1 MTREQFENM
10 DFDEL
15 IEYTRCNIGNITTE
29 EVLKD
34 YAIEKIQGDDF
45 NMAIHILNALNDS
58 PYGVIWYRYDY
69 SMGTFETPTPITKKE
84 NIEDLI
90 LFDDVE

>member
-58 PYGVIWYRYDY
+58 PYGGIWCRYDY
-69 SMGTFETPTPITKKE
+69 SMGTFETPTPITEKE

-90 LFDDVE
+90 LFDDAE

>member
-15 IEYTRCNIGNITTE
+15 IEYTRCNIGYITTE

-69 SMGTFETPTPITKKE
+69 SMGTLETPTPITEKE

-90 LFDDVE
+90 LFDDGE

>member
-1 MTREQFENM
+1 MTRKEYEDM
-10 DFDEL
+10 EFDEL
-15 IEYTRCNIGNITTE
+15 IEWARCNIGNITIE

-34 YAIEKIQGDDF
+34 YTIEKIQDNDF

-69 SMGTFETPTPITKKE
+69 SMGTLETPTPITEKE
-84 NIEDLI
+84 DIEDLI
-90 LFDDVE
+90 FFDDEE